1 MKEIYDIH
9 THILPR
15 VDDGAASL
23 REAMEIL
30 EDQVHQGV
38 VGILLTP
45 HYRLDRFEAAEVDLY
60 TAYKLLVHEAAKHF
74 PRLELRLAC
83 EFHAAPRMA
92 ELLAGRRFCTLD
104 GDKTLLLEFSAGD
117 SREYI
122 REKTEELLQYGYR
135 PLLAHVE
142 RYAELYGQEDL
153 LQDLR
158 HKGVAL
164 QINGDSL
171 LGLEDARRRR
181 FCKTLLKYKMVDYI
195 ASDVHN
201 MTTRPSHIR
210 QCAELVEKKWG
221 EEYARRLF
229 VTNPGKFFGAC
240 QKAPQ
245 PVLCMQS
252 CASPSRD

>member
-23 REAMEIL
+23 REAMAIL

-38 VGILLTP
+38 AGILLTP
-45 HYRLDRFEAAEVDLY
+45 HYRLERFEAAEVELY
-60 TAYKLLVHEAAKHF
+60 TAYKLLVHEAAKCF

-83 EFHAAPRMA
+83 EFHAAPHMA
-92 ELLAGRRFCTLD
+92 ELLAQRRFCTLD
-104 GDKTLLLEFSAGD
+104 GNHTVLLEFSAGD

-122 REKTEELLQYGYR
+122 REKTEELMHSGYR
-135 PLLAHVE
+135 PVLAHVE
-142 RYAELYGQEDL
+142 RYPELYREVDL
-153 LQDLR
+153 LR
-158 HKGVAL
+158 GFRSRGAAL
-164 QINGDSL
+164 QINADSL
-171 LGLEDARRRR
+171 LGLEDARRRK
-181 FCKTLLKYKMVDYI
+181 FCKILLKQGMVDYI

-229 VTNPGKFFGAC
+229 VTNPRSFFE
-240 QKAPQ
+240 
-245 PVLCMQS
+245 
-252 CASPSRD
+252 ASP